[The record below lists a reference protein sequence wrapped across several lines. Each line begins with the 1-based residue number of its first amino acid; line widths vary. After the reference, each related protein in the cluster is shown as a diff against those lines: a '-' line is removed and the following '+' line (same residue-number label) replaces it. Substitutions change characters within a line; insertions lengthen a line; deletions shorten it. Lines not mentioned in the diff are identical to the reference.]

1 MDKSLVTGLVIG
13 AAVAAGAGAV
23 AGLKL
28 MNRGPQYAEV
38 LNVTPLTK
46 TIRTPRPE
54 CHDEQVTQKAPVKD
68 EHQVLGTIAGA
79 VIGGVIGHQVGGGS
93 GRDIATVAGA
103 AGGGYAGNRIQK
115 NLQDRDTTTT
125 TEQKCNTA
133 YDSSEKITGYKVRY
147 RLNGK
152 EDSVKMDH
160 DPGPRIPLRD
170 GQLDL
175 TAPAGGAA
183 PASGTAD
190 TTPKSG

>member
-1 MDKSLVTGLVIG
+1 MDKSLLMGLVIG
-13 AAVAAGAGAV
+13 GAVAVGAGAV

-28 MNRGPQYAEV
+28 INKGADYAEV
-38 LNVTPLTK
+38 LKVTPVTK
-46 TIRTPRPE
+46 TIRTPRQE
-54 CHDEQVTQKAPVKD
+54 CHDEQVTRQAPVKD

-79 VIGGVIGHQVGGGS
+79 VIGGVVGHQIGGGS

-125 TEQKCNTA
+125 TEQKCATV
-133 YDSSEKITGYKVRY
+133 YDKSEKTVGYQVRY

-152 EDSVKMDH
+152 EASVKMDH
-160 DPGPRIPLRD
+160 DPGPRIPLHD

-175 TAPAGGAA
+175 TSPADGSAPAGGSA
-183 PASGTAD
+183 PA
-190 TTPKSG
+190 KSG

>member
-1 MDKSLVTGLVIG
+1 MDRSLLTGLVIG

-46 TIRTPRPE
+46 TIHTPRQE

-103 AGGGYAGNRIQK
+103 AGGGYAGNRVQK
-115 NLQDRDTTTT
+115 SLQDRDTVTTT
-125 TEQKCNTA
+125 QQKCETV
-133 YDSSEKITGYKVRY
+133 YDSSEKTTGYRVRY

-152 EDSVKMDH
+152 EDTVKMDH

-175 TAPAGGAA
+175 TAPADGTQ
-183 PASGTAD
+183 PSGTAA